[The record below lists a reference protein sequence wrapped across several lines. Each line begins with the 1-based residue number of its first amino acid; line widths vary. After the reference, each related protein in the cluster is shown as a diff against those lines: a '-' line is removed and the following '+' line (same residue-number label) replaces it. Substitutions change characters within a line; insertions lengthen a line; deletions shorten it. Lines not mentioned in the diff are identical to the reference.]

1 MMAMSRNLALPA
13 LVALLALFPPVGA
26 QENPLLQPPPP
37 LPGLPNTGSATGA
50 ELDRMRSD
58 MLRPPLAADQVRPPD
73 PMQARDL
80 NDRRL
85 DSERLQRSLQEP
97 SAPPMT
103 IEGPRPPDNAMPEPR
118 ITHGRKKGAPTPAQ
132 SSPVPDRKPD
142 APPGP

>member
-1 MMAMSRNLALPA
+1 MLDMFRNLALPA
-13 LVALLALFPPVGA
+13 LVALLALIPPAGA

-37 LPGLPNTGSATGA
+37 LPGQPNGGSATGA
-50 ELDRMRSD
+50 ELDRMRAD
-58 MLRPPLAADQVRPPD
+58 MLRPPLGADQVRPPD
-73 PMQARDL
+73 PMESREL

-97 SAPPMT
+97 SVPPLSV
-103 IEGPRPPDNAMPEPR
+103 EGPRPPQNEMPSPR

-142 APPGP
+142 SPPGP